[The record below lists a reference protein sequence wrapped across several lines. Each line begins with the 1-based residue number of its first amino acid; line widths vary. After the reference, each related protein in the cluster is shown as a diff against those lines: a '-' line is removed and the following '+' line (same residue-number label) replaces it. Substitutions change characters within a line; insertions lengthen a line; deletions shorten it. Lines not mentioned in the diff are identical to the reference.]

1 MRMDANSIRA
11 EIGFNPLGGALPDA
25 ERALADARAAFRSGA
40 DPFSGIHRATAALR
54 TAGWLPAVLY
64 AEALDACSPIAHIQ
78 SPLYDGALHDLA
90 YAVGRRNLPALARSP
105 ILFERYRALRIAA
118 EGDGVRVAYDEFALA
133 GRTVPPAHFARVT
146 DADLRAV
153 RTRYETALLGALRG
167 GADERMRESAL
178 NELEWCTSALSGDE
192 ALDLWRLANACVK
205 ILRENGMRL
214 PDDRRLLAG
223 FNMLLAEQAAG
234 ATFAPPALVRG
245 AVALL
250 WRETSVKAVA
260 APGQPVEHGDLLRDY
275 GLCVG
280 TPPAHGDS
288 PETLWEQVAAKA
300 EHDARVSRGMSGNA
314 LELDRTRYIGPLVVA
329 AGAYEDFLATADA
342 SMAALSE
349 RRARRVVDSVSAAQ
363 ASDAAC
369 RMATASAALG
379 LGQVGLLA
387 DALALGWRIRARQL
401 ADTYG
406 TTGRASSGSAASA
419 VPMVVGSA
427 EATDAALS
435 IGTDALRAALHRI
448 AAGIPPLPFDGP
460 LAALNELIETA

>member
-1 MRMDANSIRA
+1 
-11 EIGFNPLGGALPDA
+11 
-25 ERALADARAAFRSGA
+25 
-40 DPFSGIHRATAALR
+40 
-54 TAGWLPAVLY
+54 
-64 AEALDACSPIAHIQ
+64 
-78 SPLYDGALHDLA
+78 
-90 YAVGRRNLPALARSP
+90 
-105 ILFERYRALRIAA
+105 
-118 EGDGVRVAYDEFALA
+118 
-133 GRTVPPAHFARVT
+133 
-146 DADLRAV
+146 
-153 RTRYETALLGALRG
+153 LRG
-167 GADERMRESAL
+167 GADERMREAAL

-234 ATFAPPALVRG
+234 ATSAPPALVRG

-300 EHDARVSRGMSGNA
+300 EHEARVSRGMSGDA
-314 LELDRTRYIGPLVVA
+314 LEVDRTRYIGPLVVA

-406 TTGRASSGSAASA
+406 TTGRASSGDAMST
-419 VPMVVGSA
+419 VPVVADSA

-460 LAALNELIETA
+460 LAALNKLIETA